1 MKNNNNNRISLG
13 TFLKPHKTA
22 ITFYILFSILISAAT
37 VFVTIATAEAI
48 EELTIGNFKSSI
60 LWFFISLA
68 IIVAIRGMIIT
79 HHIIYYNV
87 STKVSTKLNL
97 VLSKQAFKLNST
109 SYSNHDT
116 GGFVQRI
123 IHDPNKIVERLS
135 NVVDYTTE
143 ILSCLAI
150 VAYISTLNWIIGLI
164 MLVVVIICVIT
175 ERFRAKH
182 LKKNRKVL
190 NKMDEKITSLTTQIV
205 SSEKDIK
212 ALNLEKALSI
222 VVEENYKDY
231 RKASLKLNY
240 TDMTFWSFRNGFLE
254 IINIATL
261 IIGVILMEKSL
272 ITFAAFMIIYG
283 NKGRL
288 YDLIYF
294 LGNVGTIFTEV
305 KVATERMFQLFD
317 NKEFVEERFG
327 DKVLENPKG
336 KIQFK
341 NVAYSFTEYE
351 EKKEERTDKKKNNKN
366 KKEELEKVATKNQ
379 VFKNLSFT
387 IPSHKTVAFVGKS
400 GSGKSTILNLI
411 SKMYEVESGEVLI
424 DGVNINDLTKES
436 LRSTISLVNQFPYIF
451 DMTIK
456 ENMKLAKEDA
466 TDEEIIDALKKA
478 SFYEFVQTLKN
489 GIDTRVGEGGVK
501 LSGGQRQRLAIARA
515 LLKQS
520 SILIFDESTSA
531 LDNFAQGN
539 IKNSI
544 DKLKGKCTVIIVAH
558 RLSTIK
564 DADIIFY
571 LDKGKIVDK
580 GTFEDLFENNKSFK
594 DMYLAENIEEE

>member
-1 MKNNNNNRISLG
+1 MKNNKKNRVSLG
-13 TFLKPHKTA
+13 AFLKPHKTA
-22 ITFYILFSILISAAT
+22 IVFYILFSILASTAT
-37 VFVTIATAEAI
+37 VFMTIATAEAI
-48 EELTIGNFKSSI
+48 EELTLGDFK
-60 LWFFISLA
+60 LA
-68 IIVAIRGMIIT
+68 IFWFLIALAIVFARRLMWVANNIIF
-79 HHIIYYNV
+79 YNV
-87 STKVSTKLNL
+87 STKISTKLNL
-97 VLSKQAFKLNST
+97 TLSKQAFKLNST
-109 SYSNHDT
+109 TYSNHDT

-123 IHDPNKIVERLS
+123 IYDPNKIIMNLS
-135 NVVDYTTE
+135 NVVDYSTE

-164 MLVVVIICVIT
+164 MLTVAIICVIS
-175 ERFRAKH
+175 ERYRAKC

-212 ALNLEKALSI
+212 ALNLEKPLSQ
-222 VVEENYKDY
+222 VVADEYKNY
-231 RKASLKLNY
+231 RKANLKLKY
-240 TDMTFWSFRNGFLE
+240 TDMSFWSFRNGFLE
-254 IINIATL
+254 IMNFATL
-261 IIGVILMEKSL
+261 IIGVVLMEKSL
-272 ITFAAFMIIYG
+272 ITFATFMIIYG
-283 NKGRL
+283 NNGRL
-288 YDLIYF
+288 FDLIYT
-294 LGNVGTIFTEV
+294 LGNIGTIYTEV

-327 DKVLENPKG
+327 DKIIENPKG

-341 NVAYSFTEYE
+341 NVAYSYIEYE
-351 EKKEERTDKKKNNKN
+351 EKVKETTNKKKNKKN
-366 KKEELEKVATKNQ
+366 KEPEKVATKTQ
-379 VFKNLSFT
+379 VFKNLNFT

-411 SKMYEVESGEVLI
+411 SKMYEVSSGEVLI
-424 DGVNINDLTKES
+424 DGVNINELTKES
-436 LRSTISLVNQFPYIF
+436 LRSTIALVNQFPYIF

-456 ENMKLAKEDA
+456 ENLLLAKQDA
-466 TDEEIIDALKKA
+466 TDEEIIDALKQA
-478 SFYEFVQTLKN
+478 SFYEFVETLKN

-539 IKNSI
+539 IKHSM

-571 LDKGKIVDK
+571 LDKGEIVDK
-580 GTFEDLFENNKSFK
+580 GTFDELFNNNKGFK
-594 DMYLAENIEEE
+594 EMYLAENIED